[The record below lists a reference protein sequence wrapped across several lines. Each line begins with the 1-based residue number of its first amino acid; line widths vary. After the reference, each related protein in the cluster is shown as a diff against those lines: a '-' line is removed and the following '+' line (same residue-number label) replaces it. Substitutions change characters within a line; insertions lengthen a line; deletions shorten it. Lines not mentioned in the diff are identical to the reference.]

1 MSKNAETAERE
12 VAEKEITHV
21 IKIKGDTDPR
31 AAAGSLTMVLVEHG
45 FAWMYAIGAAAVN
58 QATKAY
64 IIAKGQVAPLG
75 MKIIMDPSFE
85 TIKIDG
91 KEKTRIK
98 FEVEPR

>member
-1 MSKNAETAERE
+1 MNEAKTAE
-12 VAEKEITHV
+12 EKEAKEKEANHIV
-21 IKIKGDTDPR
+21 RIGSKTDPR
-31 AAAGSLTMVLVEHG
+31 AAAGSLTMVLTEFG
-45 FAWMYAIGAAAVN
+45 FAWMYAVGPAAVN

-85 TIKIDG
+85 TILIDG
-91 KEKTRIK
+91 QEKTRIK